1 VSKRRYVFESALVL
15 VLGAAVLGSTMALN
29 RGGGDYGFFDELIEV
44 KSLISQR
51 WVDVPDDKVLREG
64 AIKGMVEALNDPYTI
79 YVPAS
84 DKSQFNKDLTGE
96 YVGIGAMVNGQDG
109 WLTIVSPLEDS
120 PAFKAG
126 LLAGDRLVEVE
137 GTSTQNLAMDK
148 CVDLLMGQEGSQVHV
163 IVERQGQKFPLT
175 ITREHIKTRNVKGF
189 HRDPN
194 DQSNWQYLIDPA
206 RKIAYLRLTQFTPGC
221 AQELE
226 KALDSVGAEKGDLKG
241 LVLDLRG
248 NPGGLLN
255 EAEAIADLFLEDG
268 VIVSTKG
275 RAYSEKVTRAKKE
288 GTLPNFPI
296 ALLINGQS
304 ASASEVLAGALTEN
318 NRAIAVGSRSFG
330 KGSVQVVL
338 DLPSGK
344 GSELKLTE
352 QGYYLPSGRSI
363 SRKDDAATWG
373 VDPTEGFYVPMTDQ
387 QTTAMLEVRRKE
399 EILSVKKEG
408 GKAAEKTAEKPPQ
421 EKSDKPSDT
430 KAAAAPTTPT
440 DWSNPDSTLAAL
452 KDDQLSAA
460 VKAVQAKVDSGQWKP
475 TGEKGPQLAK
485 IETSELQNLRTFH
498 ERLMRELARTEK
510 RMDAIETASPEA
522 KATPAKDLW
531 PDSVDLTGGTIE
543 VKDKDGKVI
552 AVLDVTG
559 NNVERWLLDADV
571 KKKE

>member
-1 VSKRRYVFESALVL
+1 LSKRRYVFESALVL
-15 VLGAAVLGSTMALN
+15 VLGAAVLGSTLAISQ
-29 RGGGDYGFFDELIEV
+29 RGNDYTFFDELIEV
-44 KSLISQR
+44 KQLINQR
-51 WVDVPDDKVLREG
+51 FVDKPDDKLQQAMREG

-96 YVGIGAMVNGQDG
+96 YVGIGALVNGQDG

-120 PAFKAG
+120 PAFKSG

-137 GTSTQNLAMDK
+137 GTTTQNLAMDK
-148 CVDLLMGQEGSQVHV
+148 CVDLLMGEPGSQVHV
-163 IVERQGQKFPLT
+163 TVERDGRKFPLA
-175 ITREHIKTRNVKGF
+175 ITRERIKTRNVKGF
-189 HRDPN
+189 HRDPENPN
-194 DQSNWQYLIDPA
+194 DWQYLVDPT

-221 AQELE
+221 EAEIE
-226 KALDSVGAEKGDLKG
+226 KALDSVGADKGELKG

-275 RAYSEKVTRAKKE
+275 RAYQEKITRAHKD

-344 GSELKLTE
+344 GSELKITE

-363 SRKDDAATWG
+363 SRKDDSANWG
-373 VDPTEGFYVPMTDQ
+373 VDPTDGFYVPMTDQ
-387 QTTAMLEVRRKE
+387 QTAAMLEVRRKE
-399 EILSVKKEG
+399 EIINAKKEKG
-408 GKAAEKTAEKPPQ
+408 EPVAEKTADPK
-421 EKSDKPSDT
+421 T
-430 KAAAAPTTPT
+430 AASPA
-440 DWSNPDSTLAAL
+440 DWSNPDWILTAL

-460 VKAVQAKVDSGQWKP
+460 VRAVQAKVDKGEGGQWTP
-475 TGEKGPQLAK
+475 TGEKGPQATK
-485 IETSELQNLRTFH
+485 IATSELSTLRTFH
-498 ERLMRELARTEK
+498 DRLLRELARTEK

-522 KATPAKDLW
+522 KAAPVKDFW
-531 PDSVDLTGGTIE
+531 ADNIDLTGGTIE

-552 AVLDVTG
+552 STLEITG
-559 NNVERWLLDADV
+559 NNLERWLLDADV
-571 KKKE
+571 KKKEEGKSETK

>member
-1 VSKRRYVFESALVL
+1 LSKRRYVFESALVL
-15 VLGAAVLGSTMALN
+15 VLGAAVLGSTLAISQ
-29 RGGGDYGFFDELIEV
+29 RGNDYNFFDELIEV
-44 KSLISQR
+44 KQLISQR
-51 WVDVPDDKVLREG
+51 YVDKVDDKTEKALREG

-96 YVGIGAMVNGQDG
+96 YVGIGALVNGQDG

-120 PAFKAG
+120 PAFKSG

-137 GTSTQNLAMDK
+137 GTTTQNLAMDK
-148 CVDLLMGQEGSQVHV
+148 CVDLLMGQPGSQVHV
-163 IVERQGQKFPLT
+163 VVERDGQKFPLT

-189 HRDPN
+189 HRDPADPN
-194 DQSNWQYLIDPA
+194 SWQYLIDPTH
-206 RKIAYLRLTQFTPGC
+206 KIAYLRLTQFTPGC
-221 AQELE
+221 AAELE
-226 KALDSVGAEKGDLKG
+226 KALDSVGADKGELKG

-255 EAEAIADLFLEDG
+255 EAEAIADLFLDDG

-275 RAYSEKVTRAKKE
+275 RAYQEKITRAHKE

-318 NRAIAVGSRSFG
+318 SRAIAVGARSFG

-344 GSELKLTE
+344 GSELKITE

-363 SRKDDAATWG
+363 SRKDDSANWG
-373 VDPTEGFYVPMTDQ
+373 VDPTDGFYVPMTDQ
-387 QTTAMLEVRRKE
+387 QTIAMLEVRRKE
-399 EILSVKKEG
+399 EIINAKKDQGEKVPEKIE
-408 GKAAEKTAEKPPQ
+408 KAADP
-421 EKSDKPSDT
+421 
-430 KAAAAPTTPT
+430 KAAASPA
-440 DWSNPDSTLAAL
+440 DWSNPDWILTAL

-460 VKAVQAKVDSGQWKP
+460 VRAVQAKVDKGEWTP
-475 TGEKGPQLAK
+475 TGEKGQQTGK
-485 IETSELQNLRTFH
+485 IATAELSNLRIFH
-498 ERLMRELARTEK
+498 ERLIRELTRTEK

-522 KATPAKDLW
+522 KASPVKDLW
-531 PDSVDLTGGTIE
+531 ADTVDLTGGTIE
-543 VKDKDGKVI
+543 IKDKAGKVV
-552 AVLDVTG
+552 ATLEVTG